1 MALKEVAVV
10 LYFVGTPE
18 SALMIERVGFAG
30 DKLIRVE
37 EHPPD
42 ANHCQLGTVCVA
54 VPDDVDL
61 YQHGV
66 VNATSES
73 GNEWL
78 LSPNFLNRFPRAR
91 WS

>member
-1 MALKEVAVV
+1 MV

-18 SALMIERVGFAG
+18 SALMIERVGFTG

-42 ANHCQLGTVCVA
+42 TKDGQLGTVCVA
-54 VPDDVDL
+54 VPDDLDL
-61 YQHGV
+61 YEHGV
-66 VNATSES
+66 VNAKNGS